1 MLPWYDNWTSMV
13 VTYQYFTVS
22 ISSIFGATTR
32 CLSFHFYSGF
42 SQSWSNWTL
51 HDAVQKQQ
59 DIFAQISPFL
69 DRPTGLSWWC
79 GSWSRAGRRESWPSP
94 SQVGVDHEPRA
105 PPCPR
110 RSSAASGGVA
120 ATPGSPETKFTIR
133 HVGCYFP
140 FNMQIHAWS
149 NHVMVCQKSRL
160 NYAAKILVFMQSSW
174 KRKHE
179 VSLVGDCFGLDSPL
193 PLHC

>member
-1 MLPWYDNWTSMV
+1 MPITITEIWYVFV
-13 VTYQYFTVS
+13 VAIINMIKLASQLIIKIIVQS
-22 ISSIFGATTR
+22 LAHGAFV
-32 CLSFHFYSGF
+32 L
-42 SQSWSNWTL
+42 
-51 HDAVQKQQ
+51 
-59 DIFAQISPFL
+59 PFL
-69 DRPTGLSWWC
+69 DPPTAWSWWC

-94 SQVGVDHEPRA
+94 SQVGVDHELHALPS
-105 PPCPR
+105 PR

-120 ATPGSPETKFTIR
+120 ATPGSSETKFTIR

-160 NYAAKILVFMQSSW
+160 NYAAKILAFMQSSW

-179 VSLVGDCFGLDSPL
+179 VSLVGDCFGLGSPL